1 MAYRNRNS
9 GFVMAASTALRT
21 PSPQASLRWVRPPQ
35 QERTRASLTRLLDA
49 AETLLGEKSFDE
61 VSIAEVTREA
71 RTSIGGFYRRFAD
84 KDGLLHALHERFC
97 DENGVQA
104 ASVSVVGAVQ
114 RAAYAYYNQTTLQYK
129 EMLSP
134 RHHEL
139 SGLVGNISM
148 RDGRPFLHAHA
159 TFADI
164 NGECV
169 AGHLLKGCVVWV
181 AEVEIRELTGVE
193 VVRQHDERT
202 GLALW

>member
-1 MAYRNRNS
+1 MGA
-9 GFVMAASTALRT
+9 GLQQAHVGRT
-21 PSPQASLRWVRPPQ
+21 
-35 QERTRASLTRLLDA
+35 
-49 AETLLGEKSFDE
+49 F
-61 VSIAEVTREA
+61 
-71 RTSIGGFYRRFAD
+71 IGRIPTD
-84 KDGLLHALHERFC
+84 SDLVEEIERFC
-97 DENGVQA
+97 AETRVQA
-104 ASVSVVGAVQ
+104 ASVSAVGAVQ

-129 EMLSP
+129 EMASA

-139 SGLVGNISM
+139 SGFVGNISL

-181 AEVEIRELTGVE
+181 AEIEIRELTGVE
-193 VVRQHDERT
+193 LMRQHDQRT